1 MSIHVTDIAI
11 EAVKPELPVKL
22 ETAITRG
29 GRLVGTWLLGIFMS
43 AGTATLILFV
53 VREWNEQR
61 WTAIGL
67 AAAAAVL
74 GLLALLLLWSA
85 LQQSLSS
92 TIAVT
97 SVEVSKQPVAP
108 GDTVT
113 LCVHQPG
120 PVYLNSLRANLVGI
134 RRIERQ
140 TVAPDGTVRHERSP
154 DKMTIHEN
162 ILDAGGGRVPRGM
175 CRQWMT
181 TFVVPGN
188 ADDSGKED
196 SIVSEWTIEVWG
208 KACFGLV
215 GFLYQF
221 PIKVRDTRC

>member
-1 MSIHVTDIAI
+1 MSFHVTDIAI
-11 EAVKPELPVKL
+11 ESVKPELPVKL
-22 ETAITRG
+22 ETAITSG
-29 GRLVGTWLLGIFMS
+29 GRLVATWLLGIFMS
-43 AGTATLILFV
+43 SVTAALILFV

-67 AAAAAVL
+67 AAAAAVF

-92 TIAVT
+92 TISVT

-120 PVYLNSLRANLVGI
+120 PVHLNSLRANLVGI
-134 RRIERQ
+134 QRIEQ
-140 TVAPDGTVRHERSP
+140 KTAGPDGKLRHERLP
-154 DKMTIHEN
+154 DKMTLHEN
-162 ILDAGGGRVPRGM
+162 ILDAGGGRVRRGM

-196 SIVSEWTIEVWG
+196 SIVSNWTIEVWG

-221 PIKVRDTRC
+221 PIKVRDTRS